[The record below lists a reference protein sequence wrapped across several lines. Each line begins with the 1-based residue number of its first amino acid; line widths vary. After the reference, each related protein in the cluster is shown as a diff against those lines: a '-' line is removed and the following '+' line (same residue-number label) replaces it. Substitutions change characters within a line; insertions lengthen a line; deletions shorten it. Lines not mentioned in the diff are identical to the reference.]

1 MSRRTGNNYSGARRA
16 FSSRPARRCSS
27 CSGPAAWSVTW
38 HGKPAPE
45 LLCDVCYDAKSA
57 ATARTWPG
65 HPGHAER
72 LA

>member
-1 MSRRTGNNYSGARRA
+1 
-16 FSSRPARRCSS
+16 
-27 CSGPAAWSVTW
+27 
-38 HGKPAPE
+38 
-45 LLCDVCYDAKSA
+45 VCYDAKSA